1 MRHPALR
8 ENPNAFDDL
17 VSEQGYSFLAPV
29 EPSILMVTL
38 CAHTPSICDG
48 TFTGTQL
55 HLYNEGLNGTIP
67 TELFQHTQLTDLGL
81 DVNQLSGTVPTE
93 IGLLT
98 RLDALYLARNRL
110 TGTVPTEIG
119 RLTQLISLE
128 LYGNSLRGTLPTE
141 LNQIDPTVCYI
152 TTYQCLAM
160 GLCHRGGMANTNAFT
175 CPIPTL
181 PEGCARNLARTAREE
196 CTPTAVE
203 AATATAG
210 ASLTIIIVAAAAAV
224 VVVTMALAA
233 LWCLCRRKGPA
244 GKDSHSEGSD
254 GKGGG

>member
-1 MRHPALR
+1 
-8 ENPNAFDDL
+8 
-17 VSEQGYSFLAPV
+17 
-29 EPSILMVTL
+29 MVNL

-48 TFTGTQL
+48 TFTGTAL
-55 HLYNEGLNGTIP
+55 HITTKASMARYRPSSSSTRNLQSWASTLISFP
-67 TELFQHTQLTDLGL
+67 ARSLPRLA
-81 DVNQLSGTVPTE
+81 SSAARRTVP
-93 IGLLT
+93 
-98 RLDALYLARNRL
+98 RAQSAHRHRAYRDWPPHAAHLA
-110 TGTVPTEIG
+110 
-119 RLTQLISLE
+119 
-128 LYGNSLRGTLPTE
+128 GTLRQFFEGHAPDRA
-141 LNQIDPTVCYI
+141 QPDRPTVCYI

-160 GLCHRGGMANTNAFT
+160 GFCRDRGGMANTNAFT

-196 CTPTAVE
+196 CTPTAAE

-244 GKDSHSEGSD
+244 GKDSHKAKAATEKVVAEGPAKNVVLQALD
-254 GKGGG
+254 A